1 MENTE
6 QSNDIRDRLV
16 EDLKLVVQDAEDLI
30 RTTSKQATEG
40 YQQAR
45 AKFESTLS
53 SAKDT
58 LSTAE
63 QRLRENAHDAAQ
75 TANQFVQEKP
85 WQAVGI
91 GALAGLLAGLLIGR
105 R

>member
-1 MENTE
+1 MDNSG
-6 QSNDIRDRLV
+6 SNDLRASLIN
-16 EDLKLVVQDAEDLI
+16 DLKLVIKDAEDLL
-30 RTTSKQATEG
+30 RNTGQQASDG
-40 YQQAR
+40 YQKAR

-53 SAKDT
+53 TARDG

-63 QRLRENAHDAAQ
+63 ERLMESTREAMETADQYVREN
-75 TANQFVQEKP
+75 P

-91 GALAGLLAGLLIGR
+91 GALAGLVVGLLVGR

>member
-1 MENTE
+1 MDNSG
-6 QSNDIRDRLV
+6 SNDLRESLLNDLRLIM
-16 EDLKLVVQDAEDLI
+16 KDAEDLL
-30 RTTSKQATEG
+30 RNTGQQASEG
-40 YQQAR
+40 YQKAR

-53 SAKDT
+53 TARDG

-63 QRLRENAHDAAQ
+63 ERLMETSREAMETADQYVREN
-75 TANQFVQEKP
+75 P

-91 GALAGLLAGLLIGR
+91 GALAGLVAGLLIGR